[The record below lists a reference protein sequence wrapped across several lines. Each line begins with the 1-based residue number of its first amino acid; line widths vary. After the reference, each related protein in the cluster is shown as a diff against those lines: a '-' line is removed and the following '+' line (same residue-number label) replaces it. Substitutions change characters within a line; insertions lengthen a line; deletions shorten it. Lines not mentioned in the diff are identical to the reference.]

1 MLNSNSLKINNSTSN
16 VSNFLEKEKL
26 LQNMKNLIEV
36 FQQGN

>member
-1 MLNSNSLKINNSTSN
+1 MLNSNSLKINNSISN

-26 LQNMKNLIEV
+26 LQNMKNQIEV

>member
-1 MLNSNSLKINNSTSN
+1 MLNSNFLKINNSISN

>member
-1 MLNSNSLKINNSTSN
+1 MLNSNSLKIDNSTSN

>member
-1 MLNSNSLKINNSTSN
+1 MSNSNSLKINNSTSN

-26 LQNMKNLIEV
+26 LQNMKNQIEV

>member
-1 MLNSNSLKINNSTSN
+1 MLNSNSLKINNSISN

>member
-1 MLNSNSLKINNSTSN
+1 MSNSNSLKINNSTSN